1 MKAEVII
8 AIWVISFA
16 LSALFVESLNCVFW
30 LSFAVFSITSVYLEK
45 NSDRIEREL
54 TNSFN

>member
-8 AIWVISFA
+8 TIWVISFA
-16 LSALFVESLNCVFW
+16 LSALFVGSLNCVFW
-30 LSFAVFSITSVYLEK
+30 LSFAAFSITSVYVEK

-54 TNSFN
+54 TNSSN